1 MSWSKRAR
9 KEWDEL
15 AVKVIDLG
23 GFLISEK
30 FKELDSEQQGYLV
43 KQFEYMRGYESM
55 IRLRLMGT
63 EEDTMLDA
71 EKIQKQWDKKM
82 IGYEV

>member
-15 AVKVIDLG
+15 AVKVISLG
-23 GFLISEK
+23 EFLISEK

-71 EKIQKQWDKKM
+71 EEAQKQWDGKDDRL
-82 IGYEV
+82 

>member
-15 AVKVIDLG
+15 AVKVIALG
-23 GFLISEK
+23 EFLTSEK

-71 EKIQKQWDKKM
+71 EEAQKQWDKKR
-82 IGYEV
+82 

>member
-15 AVKVIDLG
+15 AVKVIALG
-23 GFLISEK
+23 EFLISEK

-71 EKIQKQWDKKM
+71 EEAQKQWDGKDDRL
-82 IGYEV
+82 

>member
-1 MSWSKRAR
+1 MSWSKRVR

-15 AVKVIDLG
+15 AVKVIALG
-23 GFLISEK
+23 EFVLSEK
-30 FKELDSEQQGYLV
+30 FKELDSEQQGYLT

-55 IRLRLMGT
+55 LRLRLMGT

-71 EKIQKQWDKKM
+71 EEAQKQWDKR
-82 IGYEV
+82 